1 MSKKAETGTVPEL
14 RFAEFRKRSGW
25 EEVPFDRVVTIHKGK
40 GIAKADISPTGKLP
54 CIRYGE
60 LYTRYGEVIDEVF
73 SRTDVDPDELFLS
86 EAGDVIIPASGETKE
101 DIATAACVLRDG
113 VALGSDL
120 NVLRSDADGA
130 FLSYYINHSKKR
142 AIANVAQG
150 DAVVHLYPHQ
160 LNKLTL
166 TLPKPDE
173 QQKIAACLSSVD
185 ALLAAER
192 EKLDALRAH
201 KKGLMQQLFP
211 AEGKKV
217 PELRFPGFGG
227 EWGAE
232 PLGKFTTKVG
242 SGITPRGGDKTYLK
256 EGRIFVR
263 SQNVGWG
270 LLLLNEV
277 AYIDEETH
285 QTFPGTEIQ
294 LNDVLLNLSGASIGR
309 CAVADERLVG
319 GNVNQHVCIIRVKED
334 LDPVYLEQFILSKPG
349 QKQIDSFQAGGN
361 RQGLNYDQVRSFS
374 IPIPV
379 DVDEQKEIAAC
390 LSSLDKRIALQDE
403 RVVILEQHKKGLMQG
418 LFPANN

>member
-14 RFAEFRKRSGW
+14 RFADFRKRSGW

-40 GIAKADISPTGKLP
+40 GIAKADISQTGKLP

-73 SRTDVDPDELFLS
+73 SRTDVEPDELFLS

-101 DIATAACVLRDG
+101 DIATAACVLREG

-166 TLPKPDE
+166 TIPKPDE

-192 EKLDALRAH
+192 EKLEALRAH

-211 AEGKKV
+211 AEGAKV
-217 PELRFPGFGG
+217 PVLRFPGFGG
-227 EWGAE
+227 EWE
-232 PLGKFTTKVG
+232 EKPLGSYTTIV
-242 SGITPRGGDKTYLK
+242 RGGSPRPIDDFFTADEDGLNWLKIGDVDKEAKYVTRIQQRVLHTALSKTRVVAPGDLIMSNSMSFGRPYIMRMHSCIHDGWIAVTEIITKIDTEFLYYL
-256 EGRIFVR
+256 ISSDR
-263 SQNVGWG
+263 SQTYFSN
-270 LLLLNEV
+270 
-277 AYIDEETH
+277 A
-285 QTFPGTEIQ
+285 
-294 LNDVLLNLSGASIGR
+294 A
-309 CAVADERLVG
+309 
-319 GNVNQHVCIIRVKED
+319 
-334 LDPVYLEQFILSKPG
+334 
-349 QKQIDSFQAGGN
+349 AGGGVKN
-361 RQGLNYDQVRSFS
+361 LNADIIKVL
-374 IPIPV
+374 PTLVPK
-379 DVDEQKEIAAC
+379 DTKEQQAIAVC
-390 LSSLDKRIALQDE
+390 LSALDEHVALQAE
-403 RVVILEQHKKGLMQG
+403 RTEVLEQHKKGLMQG
-418 LFPANN
+418 LFPTNQS